1 MGLILPDKLPVVWI
15 ASFPAGPWQTNC
27 YLLAAEPGAECVI
40 IDPGMTALP
49 TIEQTVEEH
58 GLTPVGVL
66 LTHGHIDHLADAEPV
81 CARWNIPL
89 WIAAEDRHLLTEPTA
104 GLGSARDLMAQLGI
118 ERDFR
123 EPAVVHELVDG
134 EPIAIADLKVQV
146 TAAPGHT
153 PGCMLLSVD
162 WPADQQPEGMTV
174 SQAIFTGDVLFAGSI
189 GRTDLPG
196 GDWDVMDETLRTV
209 ITRLDP
215 DAVILPGHGGQST
228 IARELAT
235 NPFLQNY
242 ERP

>member
-1 MGLILPDKLPVVWI
+1 MPDKVADVWI

-27 YLLAAEPGAECVI
+27 YLLAAEPGADCII
-40 IDPGMTALP
+40 IDPGMTALQ
-49 TIEQTVEEH
+49 TIEKTVAEH
-58 GLTPVGVL
+58 ELTPVAVL

-81 CARWNIPL
+81 CTRYDIPL
-89 WIAAEDRHLLTEPTA
+89 WIAAEDRHLLSDPTA
-104 GLGSARDLMAQLGI
+104 GFGSARDLLAQFGI
-118 ERDFR
+118 ERDFV

-134 EPIAIADLKVQV
+134 QPIAVADLKVQV
-146 TAAPGHT
+146 QAAPGHT

-196 GDWDVMDETLRTV
+196 GDQSVMDETLRTV
-209 ITRLDP
+209 VAHLDP
-215 DAVILPGHGGQST
+215 NAVILPGHGPQST

-235 NPFLQNY
+235 NPYLQNI